1 MSFPYQLVRLL
12 ADGRFHSGEALGA
25 ALGMS
30 RGGVWKALRGL
41 DGTGLQLHPVRG
53 KGYRLA
59 RPLEL
64 LDVPAIRAA
73 MEPSTA
79 HHLTCIEVH
88 PELASTSDH
97 LRSQAQRGAPSGS
110 VCIAEQQH
118 AGRGR
123 HGRVWISP
131 FGANLY
137 ISLLWRFLLPPAA
150 LGGLSLAVGVALVG
164 ALRDV
169 GVDSVEL
176 KWPNDV
182 VCGGRKLAGIL
193 LDLAGESSGPC
204 SAVIGVG
211 VNVEMPAAAGARI
224 DQPWTDLMAVAGA
237 PVSRNRLAGRVLHRL
252 ALTAERFAREGFAP
266 FLDEWREVDAAAG
279 KTVDLLLPDRT
290 VSGRAEGVDPD
301 GALVLQIDGERH
313 RFVAGELRLRVR
325 P

>member
-1 MSFPYQLVRLL
+1 
-12 ADGRFHSGEALGA
+12 
-25 ALGMS
+25 
-30 RGGVWKALRGL
+30 
-41 DGTGLQLHPVRG
+41 
-53 KGYRLA
+53 
-59 RPLEL
+59 
-64 LDVPAIRAA
+64 
-73 MEPSTA
+73 
-79 HHLTCIEVH
+79 
-88 PELASTSDH
+88 
-97 LRSQAQRGAPSGS
+97 
-110 VCIAEQQH
+110 
-118 AGRGR
+118 
-123 HGRVWISP
+123 
-131 FGANLY
+131 
-137 ISLLWRFLLPPAA
+137 PAA